1 MLEKLKGYKTVIFFS
16 LAFLVLVA
24 QQFGFGD
31 FVLSPEQNMVFEAA
45 IILGGVFFRLIS
57 DSAAFKK

>member
-31 FVLSPEQNMVFEAA
+31 FALSPEQSNVFEAA
-45 IILGGVFFRLIS
+45 IILGGVLLRLVT
-57 DSAAFKK
+57 DSGAFKK